1 MIRIK
6 RSGDSLLPYWS
17 TVCVVLNVNQP
28 LGRLPEIDLASR
40 HFFGG
45 KIENYDKC
53 KYLRSYF
60 FIAWAI
66 FLALCLNRMLYSQGD
81 WLTKEYNRLNEER
94 KRAGEAVNPEPTFDE
109 ILKQERM
116 PQNLE
121 GYIDP
126 IKMWVKYDGESK
138 VPGALADF
146 P

>member
-1 MIRIK
+1 
-6 RSGDSLLPYWS
+6 
-17 TVCVVLNVNQP
+17 
-28 LGRLPEIDLASR
+28 
-40 HFFGG
+40 
-45 KIENYDKC
+45 
-53 KYLRSYF
+53 
-60 FIAWAI
+60 
-66 FLALCLNRMLYSQGD
+66 MLYSQGD